1 MIQHG
6 IVVNEFLHGDI
17 TPIVKDTQGDI
28 SSSSNYRG
36 ITLGSLFSKL
46 FEFAL
51 DLKVTPFLDTDHL
64 QFGFKK
70 RTSTSHTLFT
80 LRSTVDHFNKH
91 GSNVFVAFLDC
102 TKAFDRISHYG
113 LFIKLMKQY
122 VHLCLLL
129 LIIYWHVNMICRV
142 KWGNKFSEFFNIP
155 LGTKQG
161 GISSPGYFSLY
172 LNDLVSELRRSGVGC
187 HLIRLFLGCVLFAD
201 DLALMAPTRAA
212 LQKMVNICSSFMAR
226 NCLLFNTSKSKVMI
240 FGKSHNETNISPIL
254 INEEP
259 LENVSEWKYL
269 GVTISSGKTFGFS
282 ARPDLA

>member
-1 MIQHG
+1 
-6 IVVNEFLHGDI
+6 
-17 TPIVKDTQGDI
+17 
-28 SSSSNYRG
+28 
-36 ITLGSLFSKL
+36 
-46 FEFAL
+46 
-51 DLKVTPFLDTDHL
+51 
-64 QFGFKK
+64 
-70 RTSTSHTLFT
+70 
-80 LRSTVDHFNKH
+80 
-91 GSNVFVAFLDC
+91 
-102 TKAFDRISHYG
+102 
-113 LFIKLMKQY
+113 
-122 VHLCLLL
+122 
-129 LIIYWHVNMICRV
+129 MICRV
-142 KWGNKFSEFFNIP
+142 KWGNEFSEFFNIP

-172 LNDLVSELRRSGVGC
+172 INDLVSELRRSGVGC

-282 ARPDLA
+282 ARPDLASFFRATNAVLNVLKGAHEHVLLTLLYSNCVPILTYACAVKEYWSSEMSDCNVAMNSAFRKIFGFKDWRSICVLRETFHVKSLYIIFKSTKDKFLLSCRSHPNPVIQFIFYHLSQ